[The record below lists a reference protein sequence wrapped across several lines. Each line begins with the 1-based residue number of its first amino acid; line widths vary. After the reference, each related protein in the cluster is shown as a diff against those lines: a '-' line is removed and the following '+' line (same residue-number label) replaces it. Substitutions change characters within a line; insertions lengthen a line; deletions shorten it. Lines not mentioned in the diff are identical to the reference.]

1 MCEEKQLC
9 GEISVSEHSDRD
21 SILDFWETLRD
32 LSNNHMRAV
41 KIMQSIGLPAHG
53 TQKKGIEEIKALI
66 DSELKVSDGN
76 EHVEKHYTISTKKLK
91 RAKICIHGNLIQSLI
106 LGFDFI
112 NYESKLETQD
122 VSSLYDYVSK
132 LVEINN
138 LLSVRREFEH
148 LLLQVTDADEHLTNK
163 EKVAANHLSQQLKHF
178 LDKDLSFELKLRRED

>member
-1 MCEEKQLC
+1 M
-9 GEISVSEHSDRD
+9 SEHSDRD
-21 SILDFWETLRD
+21 SIIDFWEALRD

-41 KIMQSIGLPAHG
+41 KIMQSVGLPVHG
-53 TQKKGIEEIKALI
+53 AQKKGIEEVKALI

-76 EHVEKHYTISTKKLK
+76 KRTEKHYTISTKKLE

-106 LGFDFI
+106 SGFDFI

-163 EKVAANHLSQQLKHF
+163 EKVAANHVSQQLKHF